1 MIETNP
7 LGYAGMV
14 VAMMIAAYGMRAGGF
29 WLIGH
34 FVIGAR
40 LQRMLNALPGAVIAA
55 SVAPIVAK
63 GGVSALCA
71 VVAAVVTMYVTRNN
85 FAAVVAGVG
94 AAALVRA
101 AGF

>member
-14 VAMMIAAYGMRAGGF
+14 AAMMIAAYTMRAGGF

-34 FVIGAR
+34 FVIGPR

-55 SVAPIVAK
+55 SVVPIVVK
-63 GGVSALCA
+63 SGVSALCA
-71 VVAAVVTMYVTRNN
+71 VSAAVITMMIARNN
-85 FAAVVAGVG
+85 FAAVVAGIA

>member
-7 LGYAGMV
+7 LGYAAV
-14 VAMMIAAYGMRAGGF
+14 VVTMMIAAYAMRAGGF

-55 SVAPIVAK
+55 SVVPIVAK
-63 GGVSALCA
+63 GGVSAVCA
-71 VVAAVVTMYVTRNN
+71 VAASVLTMMVARNN

-101 AGF
+101 AGL

>member
-14 VAMMIAAYGMRAGGF
+14 VTMALAAYAMRAGGF

-34 FVIGAR
+34 LPIGAR
-40 LQRMLNALPGAVIAA
+40 VQRMLNALPGAVIAA
-55 SVAPIVAK
+55 SVVPIVAK

-71 VVAAVVTMYVTRNN
+71 VVAAAVAMFFVRNN

-94 AAALVRA
+94 TAALVRA
-101 AGF
+101 AGL

>member
-14 VAMMIAAYGMRAGGF
+14 VVMALAAYSMRAGGF

-34 FVIGAR
+34 FVIGPR

-55 SVAPIVAK
+55 SVVPIVVRN
-63 GGVSALCA
+63 GVSAACA
-71 VVAAVVTMYVTRNN
+71 VAAAVIIMLVARNN

-94 AAALVRA
+94 AAVLVRA
-101 AGF
+101 AGL

>member
-1 MIETNP
+1 
-7 LGYAGMV
+7 MV
-14 VAMMIAAYGMRAGGF
+14 VAMVFAAYGMRIGGY

-34 FVIGAR
+34 FHIGPR

-55 SVAPIVAK
+55 SVLPIVVK
-63 GGVSALCA
+63 GGFSALCA
-71 VVAAVVTMYVTRNN
+71 VAAAVVTMMIVRSN
-85 FAAVVAGVG
+85 FAAVVAGIA

>member
-1 MIETNP
+1 MIDGNP
-7 LGYAGMV
+7 LGYAGMLV
-14 VAMMIAAYGMRAGGF
+14 TMAIAAYGMRIGGF

-34 FVIGAR
+34 FQIGPR

-55 SVAPIVAK
+55 SVLPIVSK
-63 GGVSALCA
+63 GGLSALCA
-71 VVAAVVTMYVTRNN
+71 VAAAVVTMLVARNN

-101 AGF
+101 SGF

>member
-7 LGYAGMV
+7 LGFTGML
-14 VAMMIAAYGMRAGGF
+14 VAMTLAAYAMRAGGF

-34 FVIGAR
+34 FRIGPR
-40 LQRMLNALPGAVIAA
+40 VQRMLNALPGAVIAA
-55 SVAPIVAK
+55 SVVPIVAK
-63 GGVSALCA
+63 GGVSAACA
-71 VVAAVVTMYVTRNN
+71 AAAAVLAMMIARNN

>member
-14 VAMMIAAYGMRAGGF
+14 VTMMIAAYAMRAGGF

-34 FVIGAR
+34 FTIGPR

-63 GGVSALCA
+63 GGVSAACA
-71 VVAAVVTMYVTRNN
+71 VVAAVVTMLVVRNN

-101 AGF
+101 AGL

>member
-7 LGYAGMV
+7 LGYAAV
-14 VAMMIAAYGMRAGGF
+14 VVTMIIAAYAMRAGGF

-55 SVAPIVAK
+55 SVVPIVAK
-63 GGVSALCA
+63 GGVSAVCA
-71 VVAAVVTMYVTRNN
+71 VTASVLTMMVARNN